1 MVSDALKPNVQDLQ
15 RDVIELLEQI
25 SALMGSASTQLW
37 SKDGTENKYEKYREQ
52 IANEARK
59 VENLELRMAITA
71 PMKAGKSTII
81 NAIVG
86 QELLPSRNA
95 AMTTLPTEIV
105 FNTEL
110 KEPVLKLS
118 TTIVSSF
125 QETWLVLKRKI
136 EEFGIDRIQERIAQ
150 YPHLI
155 ELLEEIQD
163 KVGFPIR
170 AKTYGRDE
178 ILKTLASLNDII
190 RLCSKIA
197 PLADPLRSLTDVPRI
212 ETPLL
217 RTQATA
223 QPQILGNLVIVDT
236 PGPNEAG
243 ENLRL
248 AAVVEEQLQK
258 SSLVLIVLDYTQLK
272 TKAAEDVKEEVEKVI
287 QIRGKENLYVL
298 VNKIDQR
305 TDSDMTP
312 EQVRQ
317 FVAAEFGIDDSGN
330 TDRVFEIS
338 ARRAFYATNF
348 QLELQQ
354 QPNISIDRMQ
364 TARALA
370 QQAFGDMWE
379 ILFQNANVDQMQQAS
394 QQVWNRSGFAPFL
407 DQAINALMAEA
418 APRCIRDALNIARV
432 RLVELRDG
440 VKLRR
445 SAITRDAD
453 NVKAE
458 IDRLEQDL
466 LSLKDLKE
474 CPTGLREKAE
484 EKKSELNRRL
494 KVTLKRLKDQSE
506 KALQKYFL
514 EEISQKL
521 NQFQKLD
528 VQGRKVLLKQINIPI
543 LTGLIEAVESIF
555 PESLSQ
561 LLKYEVALLG
571 LNQVKFKTKSEAEA
585 FAEQLCS
592 EAKQILERL
601 MRNYFDDIENQIQ
614 EVQVDLNNLFKQKT
628 RENIERACNRLNKA
642 FDLDLKLPPI
652 ILDEDINKDSLSA
665 KVSVEQRQ
673 TNFGENIVGFFSSI
687 FNFGKSQQDGNL
699 YTVSL
704 EKTVKQINRCIETK
718 IKDTENDIS
727 KYLDE
732 DFPRRM
738 GDFFKDLDDYLQNYQ
753 DSLTQALEDQG
764 SSLENQEDLK
774 EVLDSF
780 AEKAEMLIEKI
791 DKSWEFTSQMIQ
803 IKKAL
808 NAEFM

>member
-1 MVSDALKPNVQDLQ
+1 
-15 RDVIELLEQI
+15 
-25 SALMGSASTQLW
+25 
-37 SKDGTENKYEKYREQ
+37 
-52 IANEARK
+52 
-59 VENLELRMAITA
+59 
-71 PMKAGKSTII
+71 
-81 NAIVG
+81 
-86 QELLPSRNA
+86 
-95 AMTTLPTEIV
+95 
-105 FNTEL
+105 
-110 KEPVLKLS
+110 
-118 TTIVSSF
+118 
-125 QETWLVLKRKI
+125 
-136 EEFGIDRIQERIAQ
+136 
-150 YPHLI
+150 
-155 ELLEEIQD
+155 
-163 KVGFPIR
+163 
-170 AKTYGRDE
+170 
-178 ILKTLASLNDII
+178 
-190 RLCSKIA
+190 
-197 PLADPLRSLTDVPRI
+197 
-212 ETPLL
+212 
-217 RTQATA
+217 
-223 QPQILGNLVIVDT
+223 VIVDT

-317 FVAAEFGIDDSGN
+317 FVAAEFGIGDSGN

-354 QPNISIDRMQ
+354 QPEISIAQMQ

-379 ILFQNANVDQMQQAS
+379 ILFQNVNVDQMQQAS

-445 SAITRDAD
+445 SAITKDAD
-453 NVKAE
+453 NLKAE

-466 LSLKDLKE
+466 LSLKELKE

-484 EKKSELNRRL
+484 EKKSELNRCL
-494 KVTLKRLKDQSE
+494 KGTLKILKDQSE

-528 VQGRKVLLKQINIPI
+528 VQGRKILLKQINIPI

-601 MRNYFDDIENQIQ
+601 LRNYFDDIENQIQ
-614 EVQVDLNNLFKQKT
+614 EVQLDLNNLFKQT
-628 RENIERACNRLNKA
+628 TQGAIERACNRLNKA

-652 ILDEDINKDSLSA
+652 ILNEDINKDSLSA
-665 KVSVEQRQ
+665 KVRVEQRQ
-673 TNFGENIVGFFSSI
+673 TNFVENIVGFFNSI
-687 FNFGKSQQDGNL
+687 FNFGKSQQDGSL

-704 EKTVKQINRCIETK
+704 EKTVKQINHSIEIK
-718 IKDTENDIS
+718 IKDTEKDIS

-738 GDFFKDLDDYLQNYQ
+738 GEFFQSLDDYLQNYQ
-753 DSLTQALEDQG
+753 DSLTQAMEDQG

-774 EVLDSF
+774 TVLDSF
-780 AEKAEMLIEKI
+780 ATEAEMLIKKI
-791 DKSWEFTSQMIQ
+791 DRRWEFTSQIIQ
-803 IKKAL
+803 TKKEL
-808 NAEFM
+808 PYLLGKN

>member
-1 MVSDALKPNVQDLQ
+1 MVSDALKPNVQELQ
-15 RDVIELLEQI
+15 KDVIELLEQI

-37 SKDGTENKYEKYREQ
+37 SPDGTENKYEKYREQ

-59 VENLELRMAITA
+59 VQNLELRMAITA

-86 QELLPSRNA
+86 QELLTSRNA

-110 KEPVLKLS
+110 KEPILKLS
-118 TTIVSSF
+118 ATIVSSF
-125 QETWLVLKRKI
+125 QETWLVLKCKI

-155 ELLEEIQD
+155 ELLKEIHD
-163 KVGFPIR
+163 KVEFPIR
-170 AKTYGRDE
+170 GKTDGRDE

-197 PLADPLRSLTDVPRI
+197 PTADPLRSLTDVPRI
-212 ETPLL
+212 ETPLW
-217 RTQATA
+217 RSQATA
-223 QPQILGNLVIVDT
+223 QPQIFGNLVIVDT

-272 TKAAEDVKEEVEKVI
+272 TKAAEDVKEEVQKVI

-305 TDSDMTP
+305 TDSDMTS

-317 FVAAEFGIDDSGN
+317 FVAAEFGVGDSGN

-354 QPNISIDRMQ
+354 QPEISIAQMQ

-379 ILFQNANVDQMQQAS
+379 ILCQNANVDQMQQAS

-445 SAITRDAD
+445 SAITKDAKK
-453 NVKAE
+453 VQAE
-458 IDRLEQDL
+458 IDKLAKDLRRLENCRKNLIKKVETKKSKLNKNIDQTLDSLRESSERQLQDYF
-466 LSLKDLKE
+466 LKE
-474 CPTGLREKAE
+474 V
-484 EKKSELNRRL
+484 SSRL
-494 KVTLKRLKDQSE
+494 TTLME
-506 KALQKYFL
+506 
-514 EEISQKL
+514 
-521 NQFQKLD
+521 KLD
-528 VQGRKVLLKQINIPI
+528 FSVKKKLIQPIRIPI
-543 LTGLIEAVESIF
+543 ITDLIKGIIALIIPKSVSHALTYAVAFGGFNE
-555 PESLSQ
+555 
-561 LLKYEVALLG
+561 
-571 LNQVKFKTKSEAEA
+571 VKFKTQQDAEN
-585 FAEQLCS
+585 FAEQLCT
-592 EAKQILERL
+592 EAQHILETL
-601 MRNYFDDIENQIQ
+601 LKIHFEEIQSDIQKTQ
-614 EVQVDLNNLFKQKT
+614 TDLNNIFIKETKVIFEET
-628 RENIERACNRLNKA
+628 RDRLNEA
-642 FDLDLKLPPI
+642 FDVGLELPPL
-652 ILDEDINKDSLSA
+652 ILEEGINKDYLSP
-665 KVSVEQRQ
+665 KVSVEKRNKNPLEK
-673 TNFGENIVGFFSSI
+673 TVDFFKSL
-687 FNFGKSQQDGNL
+687 FNFKKSEQDENL

-704 EKTVKQINRCIETK
+704 EKTVKQINRSIDNKIQETK
-718 IKDTENDIS
+718 DSING
-727 KYLDE
+727 YLDK
-732 DFPRRM
+732 DFQQTL
-738 GDFFKDLDDYLQNYQ
+738 DEFFNKLDDYLQGYQ
-753 DSLTQALEDQG
+753 DSLTQALKDKG
-764 SSLENQEDLK
+764 SSLGSQEELK
-774 EVLDSF
+774 SVLDNF
-780 AEKAEMLIEKI
+780 AQQADNFLEEVNPKLR
-791 DKSWEFTSQMIQ
+791 FTNEN
-803 IKKAL
+803 IKC
-808 NAEFM
+808 